1 MIRYATITV
10 VLALLLPGFK
20 TDELLDVEF
29 GPFLHTH
36 EDCEYILPVS
46 SNVRGGTAVSNA
58 VPYMVSLQKS
68 IDSEQKW
75 FMHTCA
81 GTFIDEGIILTAA
94 HCIWE
99 EGRFDF
105 RQEPKGYQGQ
115 VKEELKAAIAPLCRH
130 DQGKGRVKI
139 YDYYINPEY
148 DAGQVWQGSDIAIL
162 VLGQDFYNLNYQT
175 QFVQVDP
182 IAASGLSN
190 LQVYGW
196 GAVNKEDQALFS
208 TTILPLQQAQLRH
221 TSVSECMESGKFTN
235 LNDNDFVCATFIGG
249 DITGV
254 QDTCAGDSGGP
265 LFVSDPNSE
274 YAVHQIG
281 LPNQD
286 NRSLVNVIVRFFKQ
300 NILLVTLVLFGIIQ
314 IRISHRIISV
324 KKQSSLIASAT
335 MSTHVESAIW
345 APQLQNVIRLDL
357 LKKLEELTLENFLT
371 ADKYDSLRH
380 CCGDNEPDVKKVLD
394 AVSVQ
399 QWQGIEDYSEQ
410 WLTIL
415 DAAVVRQTILREG
428 IMWALDNLDHGFN
441 KFEKALIY
449 HSAIIGGWY
458 DKWFGKWIREH
469 EGSQRSKQL
478 AEDDKNGK
486 IPKEFYNNYT
496 VITIDEQGYY
506 SQLAYGEFYKDEI
519 KAITQAMQAC
529 IDELNSIQ
537 SEIQESALPQYV
549 TFFQTYIQCLE
560 ETDIEKLE
568 QLWTQLDIDWM
579 KIKYWIQIVHDIE
592 YGYSEPLRCK
602 VCPQFSIR
610 LLDEQFTNENK
621 KIEEIH
627 ALMVDYFAKRPSQMA
642 QDGLQSLRQ
651 TTAGIYYLPFLCA
664 DNLHFRFS
672 GQSIPNRT
680 EVRNMHGSKIYFDYV
695 AAYQREQLA
704 KDLARAILKNKELAE
719 DIDTLETIVYQI
731 APHEVGHA
739 IYSLHNITNLKS
751 TTQSLL
757 EEPRAELTT
766 LHTLKLMVEAGL
778 ITPEQ
783 MMKQLCSFMLQDL
796 RRFAMFNSSSI
807 RPYTISAMSCY
818 DSARQNGVIE
828 LDAQK
833 MFMRKGEGMEK
844 RNRSCLRK
852 SQMLRMQTMFRR
864 SRTSLRRWK
873 VANKVKQ
880 FNFWW
885 ISCLIN
891 VCKIQNLKNENGRRK
906 AFWISL
912 VCMC

>member
-281 LPNQD
+281 IT
-286 NRSLVNVIVRFFKQ
+286 S
-300 NILLVTLVLFGIIQ
+300 FGGDETCGDEEGKPAVYT
-314 IRISHRIISV
+314 RISAHSQWVADTLSKIKGTSNDGQTSSGNV
-324 KKQSSLIASAT
+324 DGQSGSGD
-335 MSTHVESAIW
+335 E
-345 APQLQNVIRLDL
+345 QLGSQNGDGQSGDSNEQTGDGQPGSETGDGQSGNDDGQIP
-357 LKKLEELTLENFLT
+357 EE
-371 ADKYDSLRH
+371 
-380 CCGDNEPDVKKVLD
+380 GP
-394 AVSVQ
+394 
-399 QWQGIEDYSEQ
+399 G
-410 WLTIL
+410 
-415 DAAVVRQTILREG
+415 AVVRNTWPIVSACPRSRCIG
-428 IMWALDNLDHGFN
+428 IASQCCSMDPSTNN
-441 KFEKALIY
+441 VC
-449 HSAIIGGWY
+449 STSIGS
-458 DKWFGKWIREH
+458 RT
-469 EGSQRSKQL
+469 
-478 AEDDKNGK
+478 
-486 IPKEFYNNYT
+486 YT
-496 VITIDEQGYY
+496 
-506 SQLAYGEFYKDEI
+506 
-519 KAITQAMQAC
+519 
-529 IDELNSIQ
+529 
-537 SEIQESALPQYV
+537 
-549 TFFQTYIQCLE
+549 
-560 ETDIEKLE
+560 
-568 QLWTQLDIDWM
+568 
-579 KIKYWIQIVHDIE
+579 
-592 YGYSEPLRCK
+592 
-602 VCPQFSIR
+602 
-610 LLDEQFTNENK
+610 
-621 KIEEIH
+621 H
-627 ALMVDYFAKRPSQMA
+627 AGV
-642 QDGLQSLRQ
+642 
-651 TTAGIYYLPFLCA
+651 CA
-664 DNLHFRFS
+664 D
-672 GQSIPNRT
+672 GQH
-680 EVRNMHGSKIYFDYV
+680 VW
-695 AAYQREQLA
+695 
-704 KDLARAILKNKELAE
+704 
-719 DIDTLETIVYQI
+719 
-731 APHEVGHA
+731 
-739 IYSLHNITNLKS
+739 
-751 TTQSLL
+751 
-757 EEPRAELTT
+757 EP
-766 LHTLKLMVEAGL
+766 
-778 ITPEQ
+778 
-783 MMKQLCSFMLQDL
+783 SFG
-796 RRFAMFNSSSI
+796 F
-807 RPYTISAMSCY
+807 PCY
-818 DSARQNGVIE
+818 
-828 LDAQK
+828 
-833 MFMRKGEGMEK
+833 
-844 RNRSCLRK
+844 C
-852 SQMLRMQTMFRR
+852 
-864 SRTSLRRWK
+864 
-873 VANKVKQ
+873 
-880 FNFWW
+880 
-885 ISCLIN
+885 
-891 VCKIQNLKNENGRRK
+891 
-906 AFWISL
+906 
-912 VCMC
+912 